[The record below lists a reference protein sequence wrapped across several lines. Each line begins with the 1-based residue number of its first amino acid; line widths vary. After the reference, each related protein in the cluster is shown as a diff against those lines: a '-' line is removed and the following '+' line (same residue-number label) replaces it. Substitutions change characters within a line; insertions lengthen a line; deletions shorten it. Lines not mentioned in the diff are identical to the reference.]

1 MKVRDVMTESVI
13 SVTPNTSLKEVARV
27 LVQTR
32 ISGLPVVAD
41 DGKVVGVI
49 SEGDLLFKERGPTDH
64 KGVGVLG
71 WLLDPHGAEA
81 QLKLEATTVA
91 EAMTA
96 PPVTIESRRPVPVAA
111 ALMLEQGVNRLPVVD
126 GGQLVG
132 IVTRADLVRA
142 FARDDSEITQEIQ
155 DDVFRRGMWLDHP
168 DGISVSIAEG
178 EVRLDGQVDRRT
190 EAEVAEALVGQ
201 VTGVVSVDSHLTW
214 REDDGSAK

>member
-1 MKVRDVMTESVI
+1 MKVRDVMTKDVI
-13 SVTPNTSLKEVARV
+13 SVTPETSLKEVARV

-32 ISGLPVVAD
+32 VSGLPVVD

-49 SEGDLLFKERGPTDH
+49 SEGDVLFKERGPTEH

-91 EAMTA
+91 EAMTM
-96 PPVTIESRRPVPVAA
+96 PPVTIESRRPIPVAA

-126 GGQLVG
+126 GGNLVG

-142 FARDDSEITQEIQ
+142 FARDDAEITQEIK
-155 DDVFRRGMWLDHP
+155 DEVFRRGMWLDDP
-168 DGISVSIAEG
+168 DEISVSIAEG
-178 EVRLDGQVDRRT
+178 EVRLDGEVERRT

-214 REDDGSAK
+214 RENDGSTK

>member
-1 MKVRDVMTESVI
+1 MKVRDVMTKDVI
-13 SVTPNTSLKEVARV
+13 SVTPKTSLKEVARV
-27 LVQTR
+27 LAQTR

-49 SEGDLLFKERGPTDH
+49 SEGDLLFKERGPTDRR
-64 KGVGVLG
+64 GVGVLG

-81 QLKLEATTVA
+81 QLKLEASTVA
-91 EAMTA
+91 EAMTM
-96 PPVTIESRRPVPVAA
+96 PPVTIESRRPIPVAA

-126 GGQLVG
+126 GGKLVG

-142 FARDDSEITQEIQ
+142 FARDDAEISREIK
-155 DDVFRRGMWLDHP
+155 DEVFRRGMWLDDP
-168 DGISVSIAEG
+168 DEISVSIVEG
-178 EVRLDGQVDRRT
+178 EVRLDGQVERRT

-214 REDDGSAK
+214 REDDGSTK

>member
-1 MKVRDVMTESVI
+1 MKVRDVMTKDVI
-13 SVTPNTSLKEVARV
+13 SVTPETSLKEVARV

-32 ISGLPVVAD
+32 VSGLPVVD

-49 SEGDLLFKERGPTDH
+49 SEGDVLFKERGPTEH

-81 QLKLEATTVA
+81 QLKLEATTVS
-91 EAMTA
+91 EAMTM
-96 PPVTIESRRPVPVAA
+96 PPVTIESRRPIPVAA

-126 GGQLVG
+126 GGNLVG

-142 FARDDSEITQEIQ
+142 FARDDAEITQEIK
-155 DDVFRRGMWLDHP
+155 DEVFRRGMWLDDP
-168 DGISVSIAEG
+168 AEISVSIAEG
-178 EVRLDGQVDRRT
+178 EVRLDGEVERRT

-214 REDDGSAK
+214 RENDGSTK